1 MSMSPM
7 IGQMLIILASDW
19 LLDPKCGNNKIEM
32 LCFKTD
38 KDQAPANMLS
48 VSPLR
53 L

>member
-19 LLDPKCGNNKIEM
+19 LLDAKCGNNKIEM